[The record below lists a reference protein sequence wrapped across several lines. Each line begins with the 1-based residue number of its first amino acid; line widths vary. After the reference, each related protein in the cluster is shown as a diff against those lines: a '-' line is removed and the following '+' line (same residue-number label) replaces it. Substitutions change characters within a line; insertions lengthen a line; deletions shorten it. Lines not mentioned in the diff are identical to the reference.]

1 MKSKN
6 RVGQPYNLIHKFIN
20 YSRLKTVGYTS
31 YSQMKFKTRLI

>member
-1 MKSKN
+1 MKPKN
-6 RVGQPYNLIHKFIN
+6 RVGQPYNLIN